1 MCSSIQEGGG
11 ETNAPHQRSLRKP
24 AFTGHIHRG
33 RNRKQTHWG
42 SCDQTEANPTRRNL
56 RDCGIAA
63 WKGEQESTA
72 ELKQIPEHPVGRG
85 SWGLGLCVRVE
96 GAHPFPIARLPEFSR
111 KSTEESSISSHKTCF
126 SGVFLHLGVSP
137 AALET
142 QRALLALLV
151 QLRLTLCRITPWP
164 PAGPLPGLLL
174 KPPPYCPLSSL
185 TSSPGPGM
193 SRIQQ
198 PPLLAFTSSSYLS

>member
-1 MCSSIQEGGG
+1 MIKRRRILPVGTYMTVG
-11 ETNAPHQRSLRKP
+11 SLRGKGNKR
-24 AFTGHIHRG
+24 ARRSSNKSRSTRLGEG
-33 RNRKQTHWG
+33 AGAWG
-42 SCDQTEANPTRRNL
+42 
-56 RDCGIAA
+56 
-63 WKGEQESTA
+63 
-72 ELKQIPEHPVGRG
+72 
-85 SWGLGLCVRVE
+85 CVRVE

-142 QRALLALLV
+142 QRALLTLLV

-185 TSSPGPGM
+185 TSSPGPGV

>member
-1 MCSSIQEGGG
+1 M
-11 ETNAPHQRSLRKP
+11 
-24 AFTGHIHRG
+24 
-33 RNRKQTHWG
+33 G
-42 SCDQTEANPTRRNL
+42 SCDQTGANPTRRNL
-56 RDCGIAA
+56 RDSGIDA
-63 WKGEQESTA
+63 WKREQESTA

-85 SWGLGLCVRVE
+85 SWDLGLCVRVE
-96 GAHPFPIARLPEFSR
+96 GARPFPIASRGFQRLFPRLPEFSR

-142 QRALLALLV
+142 QRAPLV

-174 KPPPYCPLSSL
+174 KPPPYCPPSSL
-185 TSSPGPGM
+185 TSSPGLGV
-193 SRIQQ
+193 SRILQ